1 MGLWLKQDG
10 ELVPVS
16 GGSTGADGKG
26 WTGGTYD
33 PATGTVTFTS
43 DDGLEFTTGDLRGA
57 DGIDGLDGTMWHVG
71 SGDPA
76 STLGDPG
83 DYYLDGEAGWV
94 WVKRTDTSWT
104 NLYVNLTGPPG
115 EGAGEH
121 DHDYAAT
128 GHTHSYS
135 PTSHTHDKV
144 GGLGLAG
151 VAVPPSGAQIVR
163 SGTNG
168 YTYLGWLNT
177 VSGATTGTPTRIY
190 TNSGGSDSFV
200 RYMTPANFR
209 AKVTDGSYS
218 ATGHGHSYLPLSGG
232 SVTGNVSF
240 RAGTSAVF
248 YDNYNNLG
256 SIWHGR
262 ASNNQYALVVRSSAS
277 AVELQAGGANR
288 AVYASNTGLWAP
300 GVYATTTAAGNHVRV
315 TNANGGIQRS
325 TNSRAHLKQIEPA
338 RRSAVNSVL
347 DLEPVWYRSNCEG
360 DNPDLSFY
368 GFISEDVAEVDER
381 FVNFTENEDGVLEP
395 GDVNYGAITALL
407 VSVVKEQRDQIAEL
421 TARLEQLEA

>member
-1 MGLWLKQDG
+1 MTIDDVKTKVLGNLQVDG
-10 ELVPVS
+10 SATVGGKAVS
-16 GGSTGADGKG
+16 VS
-26 WTGGTYD
+26 
-33 PATGTVTFTS
+33 
-43 DDGLEFTTGDLRGA
+43 
-57 DGIDGLDGTMWHVG
+57 
-71 SGDPA
+71 
-76 STLGDPG
+76 
-83 DYYLDGEAGWV
+83 
-94 WVKRTDTSWT
+94 
-104 NLYVNLTGPPG
+104 
-115 EGAGEH
+115 
-121 DHDYAAT
+121 

-135 PTSHTHDKV
+135 PTSHTHNEV

-209 AKVTDGSYS
+209 KQVTDGSYS
-218 ATGHGHSYLPLSGG
+218 ATGHGHSGYLLLSGG
-232 SVTGNVSF
+232 SMRGQITFEYGNGATFYDGGNRDVATINMGNASN
-240 RAGTSAVF
+240 GTSA
-248 YDNYNNLG
+248 
-256 SIWHGR
+256 
-262 ASNNQYALVVRSSAS
+262 LVLRSHSP
-277 AVELQAGGANR
+277 AVELQASGAKR
-288 AVYASNTGLWAP
+288 ALYAATNGLWAP
-300 GVYATTTAAGNHVRV
+300 GVYAAATATGNHVRV

-338 RRSAVNSVL
+338 RRAAVNSVL

-395 GDVNYGAITALL
+395 GDINYGAITALL
-407 VSVVKEQRDQIAEL
+407 VSVVKEQRGQIAEL
-421 TARLEQLEA
+421 TARLDKMEGMMQEREDPVQNNE